1 MTGGRQ
7 QPFDSVMMASVIG
20 LGTVEMRAIC
30 HRVLVDVV
38 RGYVQTEAGT
48 PVLSLLWEPARVLP
62 QPRSRSH
69 VIGRF

>member
-1 MTGGRQ
+1 
-7 QPFDSVMMASVIG
+7 MMASVIG

-48 PVLSLLWEPARVLP
+48 RCCHCCGSQHAFFLSL
-62 QPRSRSH
+62 
-69 VIGRF
+69 GRALT